1 MLRKLIFW
9 SHLQSVISH
18 MSSALPICGVHRIK
32 PDKTILRNISRWEI
46 CGSIL
51 ELCRN
56 ELFFRHFNIIIF
68 VTLIISFKFCYS
80 KELIKINVLYI
91 IYILLLGDFLLLCN
105 RFFINSKFF
114 RDQFYFRIVLIDI
127 QTFLVNILKGRR
139 IKFLDKILK

>member
-91 IYILLLGDFLLLCN
+91 IIR
-105 RFFINSKFF
+105 RFFITLQSIRFINSKFF

>member
-68 VTLIISFKFCYS
+68 ITLIISFKFCYS

-91 IYILLLGDFLLLCN
+91 IIR
-105 RFFINSKFF
+105 RFFITLQSIRFINSKFF

>member
-56 ELFFRHFNIIIF
+56 ELFFRYFNIIIF

-91 IYILLLGDFLLLCN
+91 IIR
-105 RFFINSKFF
+105 RFFITLQSIRFINSKFF